1 MATVQLDGSS
11 AVTASSTKNNG
22 GTAVGIGGKGSDSV
36 MTKAL
41 DVYQLADDV
50 GASFG
55 SIVVANDGTGAA
67 TTDRAGVA
75 KAVSAGTLAYT
86 AGATEWIV
94 RGGNVTTT
102 IGGVANTVLAGAGCD
117 YDGKLATNDDI
128 YQITTTRAI
137 GSGNGTFDFYA
148 RPSTDIT
155 PNYTK
160 GAGAGDLV
168 EFVQVDG
175 TTAATDDAATP
186 TRSVPGELTYRFGG
200 PLPLQDDYKAKNVF
214 ES

>member
-1 MATVQLDGSS
+1 MATVAPTGDGNQ
-11 AVTASSTKNNG
+11 ASVAKNNG
-22 GTAVGIGGKGSDSV
+22 GTAIGIGGKGSDSV
-36 MTKAL
+36 MTKAI
-41 DVYQLADDV
+41 DVYQIADDF
-50 GASFG
+50 GLDFG
-55 SIVVANDGTGAA
+55 SKVVANDGTGAA
-67 TTDRAGVA
+67 TTDRVGVT
-75 KAVSAGTLAYT
+75 KAVSAGTLAFT
-86 AGATEWIV
+86 ADATQWIV

-102 IGGVANTVLAGAGCD
+102 IGGLSNTVLAGAGCD

-128 YQITTTRAI
+128 YQITTTRAL

-200 PLPLQDDYKAKNVF
+200 PLPKQDDYKAKNTY

>member
-1 MATVQLDGSS
+1 MATVAPSGDG
-11 AVTASSTKNNG
+11 THASVAKNNG
-22 GTAVGIGGKGSDSV
+22 GTAIGITGKGTDSV
-36 MTKAL
+36 MTKAIG
-41 DVYQLADDV
+41 VYELANDV
-50 GASFG
+50 GADIG
-55 SIVVANDGTGAA
+55 SVVVANDGTGAA
-67 TTDRAGVA
+67 TTDRVGVR
-75 KAVSAGTLAYT
+75 KAVSAGTLAFT
-86 AGATEWIV
+86 ANSTQWIV

-102 IGGVANTVLAGAGCD
+102 IGGVANTVLAGGGCD

-128 YQITTTRAI
+128 YQLTTTRAL

-168 EFVQVDG
+168 EYVQVDG

-200 PLPLQDDYKAKNVF
+200 PLPKQDDYKAKNVF

>member
-1 MATVQLDGSS
+1 MPTVAPSGDG
-11 AVTASSTKNNG
+11 THASVARNNG
-22 GTAVGIGGKGSDSV
+22 GTAIGVNGKGADSKI
-36 MTKAL
+36 TKAIG
-41 DVYQLADDV
+41 VYELANDV
-50 GASFG
+50 GADIG
-55 SIVVANDGTGAA
+55 SKVVANDGTGAA
-67 TTDRAGVA
+67 TTDRVGVT
-75 KAVSAGTLAYT
+75 KAVSAGTLAFT
-86 AGATEWIV
+86 ANATQWIV

-102 IGGVANTVLAGAGCD
+102 IGGVANAVLVSAGCD
-117 YDGKLATNDDI
+117 YDGSINDNI
-128 YQITTTRAI
+128 HQLTTTRAI

-200 PLPLQDDYKAKNVF
+200 PLPKQDDYKAKNVR

>member
-1 MATVQLDGSS
+1 MATVAPTGDG
-11 AVTASSTKNNG
+11 AQAAAPRNNG
-22 GTAVGIGGKGSDSV
+22 GTAIGVNGKGADSQI
-36 MTKAL
+36 TKAIG
-41 DVYQLADDV
+41 VYELANDV
-50 GASFG
+50 GADFG
-55 SIVVANDGTGAA
+55 SKVVANDGTLGS
-67 TTDRAGVA
+67 TTDSVGVT
-75 KAVSAGTLAYT
+75 KAVSAGTLAFT
-86 AGATEWIV
+86 PNATQWIM

-102 IGGVANTVLAGAGCD
+102 IGGVENTLLVGGGSD
-117 YDGKLATNDDI
+117 YDGSINDNI
-128 YQITTTRAI
+128 HQLVTTRTI

-160 GAGAGDLV
+160 GAGAGTLV

-186 TRSVPGELTYRFGG
+186 TRAVPGELTYRFGG
-200 PLPLQDDYKAKNVF
+200 PLPQNSDYKARDSY

>member
-1 MATVQLDGSS
+1 MATVAPSGNG
-11 AVTASSTKNNG
+11 THASVAKNNG
-22 GTAVGIGGKGSDSV
+22 GTAIGITGKGTDSV
-36 MTKAL
+36 MTKAIG
-41 DVYQLADDV
+41 VYELANDV
-50 GASFG
+50 GADIG
-55 SIVVANDGTGAA
+55 SKVVAKTGTGAA
-67 TTDRAGVA
+67 TTDRVGVT
-75 KAVSAGTLAYT
+75 KAVSAGTLAFT
-86 AGATEWIV
+86 ANATQWIV

-102 IGGVANTVLAGAGCD
+102 IGGVANTVLAGGGCD

-128 YQITTTRAI
+128 YQLTTTRKL
-137 GSGNGTFDFYA
+137 GNGTFDFYA

-168 EFVQVDG
+168 EYVQVDG

-200 PLPLQDDYKAKNVF
+200 PLPKQDDYKAKNVF